1 MDYSQNKIK
10 KLPLSVI
17 MITLNEAENLS
28 ACLASV
34 ADIAAEIVIVDGG
47 SQDSTVA
54 IAEKFG
60 ARVIVN
66 RDWPGFGVQKNRA
79 LAQAR
84 EKWVLS
90 LDADER
96 LTLELRDEIT
106 RVISQE
112 NTAAMGYE
120 IERRSW
126 FIGQFIKH
134 AWSADYV
141 LRLCQREHARFTDDM
156 VHERLIVDGRVARLK
171 SVMLHYSYRNYE
183 QVLKKIDHYSSL
195 SAQQAYARGKRATI
209 GTALL
214 HGWWAFMRSYF
225 IRRGFLDGA
234 DGLALAISIAEGS
247 YYRYMKLRLLNFGKN
262 NHSEK

>member
-1 MDYSQNKIK
+1 
-10 KLPLSVI
+10 

-47 SQDSTVA
+47 SQDGTAA

-66 RDWPGFGVQKNRA
+66 PDWPGFGAQKNCA
-79 LAQAR
+79 LAHAR

-96 LTLELRDEIT
+96 ITPELLDEIH
-106 RVISQE
+106 RVISAQDTE
-112 NTAAMGYE
+112 VVAYE
-120 IERRSW
+120 IQRRSW

-141 LRLCQREHARFTDDM
+141 VRLCQREHARFTDDM

-183 QVLKKIDHYSSL
+183 QVLKKIDHYSTL
-195 SAQQAYARGKRATI
+195 SAQQAYARGKRASI
-209 GTALL
+209 GTAVL

-225 IRRGFLDGA
+225 IRLGFLDGA
-234 DGLALAISIAEGS
+234 HGLALAISIAENS
-247 YYRYMKLRLLNFGKN
+247 YYRYLKLSLLNDSKN